1 MIRIWTKNISP
12 NFILKEVLEILCRKI
27 SIPKSE
33 PTLPPRNESN
43 KRTNSEILRLFCF
56 AFCLS
61 KTKRKKLSIEI
72 AVKYNIISSIKRKKK
87 GLTLLIF

>member
-12 NFILKEVLEILCRKI
+12 NFILKEVLEILCRKT

-43 KRTNSEILRLFCF
+43 KRTNSEILYPPRV
-56 AFCLS
+56 AFLLS
-61 KTKRKKLSIEI
+61 SQKSKKLKVEI
-72 AVKYNIISSIKRKKK
+72 ASI
-87 GLTLLIF
+87 

>member
-33 PTLPPRNESN
+33 PTLPPRNDRN
-43 KRTNSEILRLFCF
+43 KRTNSEILYPPRVALL
-56 AFCLS
+56 LS
-61 KTKRKKLSIEI
+61 SQKSKKLKVE
-72 AVKYNIISSIKRKKK
+72 IISI
-87 GLTLLIF
+87 

>member
-43 KRTNSEILRLFCF
+43 KKTNSEILRLFCF

-61 KTKRKKLSIEI
+61 KPKSKKLSIEI
-72 AVKYNIISSIKRKKK
+72 AVKYNIISSIKRKEK

>member
-33 PTLPPRNESN
+33 PTLPPRNENN
-43 KRTNSEILRLFCF
+43 KRTNSEILYPPRVALL
-56 AFCLS
+56 LS
-61 KTKRKKLSIEI
+61 KPNNKKLKVEITSI
-72 AVKYNIISSIKRKKK
+72 
-87 GLTLLIF
+87 

>member
-33 PTLPPRNESN
+33 PTLPPRNDSN
-43 KRTNSEILRLFCF
+43 KRTNSEILYPPRVALL
-56 AFCLS
+56 LS
-61 KTKRKKLSIEI
+61 SQKSKKLKVE
-72 AVKYNIISSIKRKKK
+72 IISI
-87 GLTLLIF
+87 

>member
-33 PTLPPRNESN
+33 PTLPPRNENN
-43 KRTNSEILRLFCF
+43 KRTNSEILYPPRVALL
-56 AFCLS
+56 LS
-61 KTKRKKLSIEI
+61 SQKSKKLKVETTSI
-72 AVKYNIISSIKRKKK
+72 
-87 GLTLLIF
+87 

>member
-43 KRTNSEILRLFCF
+43 KRTNSEILYPPRVALL
-56 AFCLS
+56 LS
-61 KTKRKKLSIEI
+61 SQKSKKLSIEI
-72 AVKYNIISSIKRKKK
+72 AVKYNIISSIKRKEK

>member
-33 PTLPPRNESN
+33 PTLPPKNETN
-43 KRTNSEILRLFCF
+43 KSVNSEILRLFCF

-61 KTKRKKLSIEI
+61 KPKSKKLSIEI
-72 AVKYNIISSIKRKKK
+72 AVKYNIISSIKRKEK

>member
-33 PTLPPRNESN
+33 PTLPPRNETS
-43 KRTNSEILRLFCF
+43 KRTNSEILFPPRVALL
-56 AFCLS
+56 LS
-61 KTKRKKLSIEI
+61 SQKSKKLKVE
-72 AVKYNIISSIKRKKK
+72 IISI
-87 GLTLLIF
+87 

>member
-43 KRTNSEILRLFCF
+43 KRTNSEILYPPRVAIL
-56 AFCLS
+56 LS
-61 KTKRKKLSIEI
+61 NPNSKKLKVETTSI
-72 AVKYNIISSIKRKKK
+72 
-87 GLTLLIF
+87 

>member
-43 KRTNSEILRLFCF
+43 KRTNSEILYPPRVALL
-56 AFCLS
+56 LS
-61 KTKRKKLSIEI
+61 SQKSKKLKVE
-72 AVKYNIISSIKRKKK
+72 IISI
-87 GLTLLIF
+87 

>member
-43 KRTNSEILRLFCF
+43 KRTNSEILFPPRVAIL
-56 AFCLS
+56 LS
-61 KTKRKKLSIEI
+61 KPNNKKLKVEITSI
-72 AVKYNIISSIKRKKK
+72 
-87 GLTLLIF
+87 